1 MKTTNRLVWI
11 EDGIAVTNTI
21 VIAEKFNKSP
31 NSVQRSVRRMLAM
44 GEATEEDFIAT
55 TKMNLK
61 NYFSETFNV
70 TRRGFAKL
78 IKQFRGIARQSIF
91 TAEYEAAYDKAEA
104 EMTEQAAGEGAIR
117 QALERVNKAF
127 EDSQKVYEQMGQAL
141 AEYQEILQSY
151 LQSIAENQK

>member
-78 IKQFRGIARQSIF
+78 IKQFRGIARQNLA
-91 TAEYEAAYDKAEA
+91 TEYEAAYDKAEA
-104 EMTEQAAGEGAIR
+104 EMTEQSAGEDAIR

>member
-1 MKTTNRLVWI
+1 MKTTNQLVWI

-78 IKQFRGIARQSIF
+78 IKQFRGIARQNLA
-91 TAEYEAAYDKAEA
+91 AEYEAAFDKAEA
-104 EMTEQAAGEGAIR
+104 EMTEQAAGEDAIR

-151 LQSIAENQK
+151 LQSITENQK

>member
-1 MKTTNRLVWI
+1 MKTTNQLVWI

-31 NSVQRSVRRMLAM
+31 NSVQRSVRRMLAI

-55 TKMNLK
+55 TKVNLK

-70 TRRGFAKL
+70 TRQGFAKL
-78 IKQFRGIARQSIF
+78 IKQFRGIARQNLF

-104 EMTEQAAGEGAIR
+104 EMAKPAGENAIL
-117 QALERVNKAF
+117 QALERVNNAF

-151 LQSIAENQK
+151 LQSITENQK

>member
-78 IKQFRGIARQSIF
+78 IKQFRGIARQNLA
-91 TAEYEAAYDKAEA
+91 TEYEAAYDKAEA
-104 EMTEQAAGEGAIR
+104 EMTEQAAGEDAIR